1 MQLSLFLTY
10 FAVVNLTSPL
20 LMIRG
25 SGGSQLM
32 LYLRALGGGTGETTK
47 FMDKQ
52 KVQVMHD
59 D

>member
-1 MQLSLFLTY
+1 
-10 FAVVNLTSPL
+10 
-20 LMIRG
+20 MIRG